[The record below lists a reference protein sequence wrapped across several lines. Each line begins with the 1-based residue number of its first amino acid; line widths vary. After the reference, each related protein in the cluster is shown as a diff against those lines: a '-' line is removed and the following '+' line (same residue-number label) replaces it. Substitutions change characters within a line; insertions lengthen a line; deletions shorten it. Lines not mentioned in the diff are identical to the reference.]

1 MDCPNINSCPFFN
14 DRLKDMPSM
23 SNIYKRNYCKK
34 EYEKCARFKVANA
47 IGKENVPLDLFPNQ
61 EEKSKKIIKE
71 FLG

>member
-1 MDCPNINSCPFFN
+1 MDCPHIDRCPFFN

-34 EYEKCARFKVANA
+34 EYERCARFRVSAA

-61 EEKSKKIIKE
+61 DEKAEKIIKE
-71 FLG
+71 FKR